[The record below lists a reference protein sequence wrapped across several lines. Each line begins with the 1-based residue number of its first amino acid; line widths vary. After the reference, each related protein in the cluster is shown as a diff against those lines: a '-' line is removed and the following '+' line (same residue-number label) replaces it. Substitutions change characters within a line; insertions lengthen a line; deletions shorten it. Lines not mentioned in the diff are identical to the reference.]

1 MNALPHEMCHYVGM
15 LAWVGKFDSFSPAPR
30 YHDYFHSGKP
40 MDCTEENLVLFGIFS
55 SAVSAVSYY
64 QCSFG

>member
-1 MNALPHEMCHYVGM
+1 MLYLLKCVMCMGIGWEHLTHLALPC
-15 LAWVGKFDSFSPAPR
+15 
-30 YHDYFHSGKP
+30 YHDYFHSGKQ

-64 QCSFG
+64 QCPFG